1 MEEERKKQ
9 NPEKQENIRNEKG
22 RYKKGCS
29 GNLLGRPPGKSL
41 KGYWRERF
49 ADMTDEE
56 KEEFSKKVSPELLWQ
71 MAEGRPKQDVE
82 GDLNGNFVIEWANN
96 NNESQYN
103 TPPENGQEDSTTPQK
118 DGEF

>member
-22 RYKKGCS
+22 RFKKGCS

-82 GDLNGNFVIEWANN
+82 GDISGNITIEGFNFITNEANN
-96 NNESQYN
+96 KTNDKTGTGVEE
-103 TPPENGQEDSTTPQK
+103 TNGQDN
-118 DGEF
+118 